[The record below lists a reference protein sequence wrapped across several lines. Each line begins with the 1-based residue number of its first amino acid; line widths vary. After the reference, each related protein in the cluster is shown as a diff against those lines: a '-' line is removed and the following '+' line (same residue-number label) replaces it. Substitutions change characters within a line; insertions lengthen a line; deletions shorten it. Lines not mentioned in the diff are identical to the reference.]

1 MATPADTTSTYDAIG
16 NREDLSDVIYDI
28 SPTDTPFMSG
38 IARTSATATNH
49 EWQTDTIGS
58 ASSAN
63 AVIEGNDATT
73 TAAIPS
79 VRLGNYTQISDKVPR
94 VTRTQRQV
102 QSAGRGDELDYQI
115 MKMAK
120 LLKNDMESAL
130 LANKAKAVGSE
141 AVARELAGIES
152 WLATNNN
159 LGATGTGPTGD
170 GTDTRGAGT
179 PRAFDEDNLKE
190 VLSSC
195 WDNGGNPD
203 TIMVGSFNKQAMS
216 AFVGGGTS
224 GPAQRIVDGNSSTV
238 NTAIDIYVSDFGS
251 LRVVPNRFQV
261 QESALVLEMD
271 MWAMATLADF
281 QETPLAKT
289 GDSDRVQ
296 LLSEYTLE
304 ARNEASSGIV
314 ADNTTAAP

>member
-28 SPTDTPFMSG
+28 SPTTTPFISG
-38 IARTSATATNH
+38 IARSPATATNH
-49 EWQTDTIGS
+49 EWQTDSIGAAS
-58 ASSAN
+58 ATN

-73 TAAIPS
+73 TAAIAS

-102 QSAGRGDELDYQI
+102 NSAGRGDELDYQI
-115 MKMAK
+115 MKMGK

-141 AVARELAGIES
+141 SVARELAGIES
-152 WLATNNN
+152 WLATNTD
-159 LGATGTGPTGD
+159 LGATGVAPTGD
-170 GTDTRGAGT
+170 GTDARTAGT
-179 PRAFDEDNLKE
+179 PRALDEAFLKD
-190 VLSSC
+190 VLASC
-195 WDNGGNPD
+195 WDEGGDPD

-224 GPAQRIVDGNSSTV
+224 GPAQRTVDGDSSRV

-251 LRVVPNRFQV
+251 LKVVPNRFMV
-261 QESALVLEMD
+261 QESMLVLEMD
-271 MWAMATLADF
+271 MWAMSTLADF
-281 QETPLAKT
+281 EETPLAKT

-296 LLSEYTLE
+296 ILSEYTLE
-304 ARNEASSGIV
+304 ARNEAASGIV
-314 ADNTTAAP
+314 ADLTTA